1 MSLKNSIFL
10 DFSLDQKYIFVF
22 KENKFYK
29 KKIVSLKRSENIG
42 SIFFDFI
49 KKNKIEIDDT
59 YFIFINL
66 GPGNLIAIRNC
77 IVFAKMLSLFF
88 GCSLMG
94 FSHYQILRL
103 NNKKVR
109 KALITLGDKTL
120 LLDLLKKSVKKVSKV
135 EISKFRYPKYK
146 IVYNKEILKNLVL
159 SNNFKKKSF
168 SNILF

>member
-1 MSLKNSIFL
+1 
-10 DFSLDQKYIFVF
+10 
-22 KENKFYK
+22 
-29 KKIVSLKRSENIG
+29 
-42 SIFFDFI
+42 
-49 KKNKIEIDDT
+49 
-59 YFIFINL
+59 
-66 GPGNLIAIRNC
+66 
-77 IVFAKMLSLFF
+77 
-88 GCSLMG
+88 MG

-159 SNNFKKKSF
+159 SNNFKKKVSPISY
-168 SNILF
+168 SNV